1 MNILLS
7 LALAIIPALLVVV
20 YFRRKDRARPEPRK
34 LSLKIFF
41 LGVLSIIPAL
51 FLELGILKAGSEIGI
66 PAALFPLFKAFA
78 VAALVE
84 EGLKLFILKRFAARS
99 PHFDEVMD
107 GIVYGVLAG
116 MGFACLEN
124 ILYVLGTGMAVA
136 VARAFTSIPMHA
148 AVSGLMGYYIGL
160 AKFADDRGSSR
171 RLTIAGFMIA
181 FLLHGLYDLFIFAM
195 PVWGNAF
202 GLGILPV
209 LIISLIMLRRR
220 IRAALKEDLETGRI
234 APLT

>member
-1 MNILLS
+1 LDLLLS
-7 LALAIIPALLVVV
+7 LALAIIPALLVVA
-20 YFRRKDRARPEPRK
+20 YFRRKDRARPEPGG

-51 FLELGILKAGSEIGI
+51 LLELGLLKAGSEIGI
-66 PAALFPLFKAFA
+66 PAALFPFFKAFA

-84 EGLKLFILKRFAARS
+84 EGLKLYILKRFAARS
-99 PHFDEVMD
+99 THFDEVMD

-124 ILYVLGTGMAVA
+124 VLYVLGSGMAVA

-148 AVSGLMGYYIGL
+148 AVSGLMGYYIGR
-160 AKFADDRGSSR
+160 AKLVDEQASSR
-171 RLTIAGFMIA
+171 RLTITGFMIA

-195 PVWGNAF
+195 PAWGNAF

-209 LIISLIMLRRR
+209 LVASLILLRGK
-220 IRAALKEDLETGRI
+220 IRAALKEDLKAGRI
-234 APLT
+234 AVPE